1 MEAESTT
8 TTEAAGPAP
17 TVTDYA
23 ALADQLLAI
32 LASEGLTTDHAH
44 AVAALES
51 SQGNGP
57 GAIAFLQHN
66 SYLRPASRTRQ
77 ELRILSSS
85 SLIRGAD

>member
-51 SQGNGP
+51 SHGNGP
-57 GAIAFLQHN
+57 GAIAFLTQN
-66 SYLRPASRTRQ
+66 KSYLRPASRT
-77 ELRILSSS
+77 
-85 SLIRGAD
+85 

>member
-51 SQGNGP
+51 SHGVGP
-57 GAIAFLQHN
+57 GANRISSADN
-66 SYLRPASRTRQ
+66 SYLRPASRT
-77 ELRILSSS
+77 
-85 SLIRGAD
+85 